1 MQASEKGKLI
11 VLSAPSGA
19 GKTSLSK
26 ALLEKVPNTAVSIS
40 HTTRAPRPGEQH
52 GVDYFFIS
60 PEEFAQMVHENA
72 FLEYANVFDK
82 CYGTSHAAV
91 EHLLAQGKHVIFD
104 IDWQGAHHVKAK
116 MPGAKTIFIFPPSLA
131 ELRRRLQQ
139 RGQDDRSTIEYRM
152 QQAMGEMAHYGE
164 FDYLLVNDDF
174 NRTLQRLIAIIL
186 DKEGAAGQTLA
197 DIDPA
202 LIKALENIDK
212 KS

>member
-1 MQASEKGKLI
+1 MVRKG
-11 VLSAPSGA
+11 
-19 GKTSLSK
+19 
-26 ALLEKVPNTAVSIS
+26 
-40 HTTRAPRPGEQH
+40 
-52 GVDYFFIS
+52 
-60 PEEFAQMVHENA
+60 A
-72 FLEYANVFDK
+72 FLEYANVFGHS
-82 CYGTSHAAV
+82 YGTPLAPV
-91 EHLLAQGKHVIFD
+91 EAQLGNGQDVLFD

-131 ELRRRLQQ
+131 ELRRRRQH